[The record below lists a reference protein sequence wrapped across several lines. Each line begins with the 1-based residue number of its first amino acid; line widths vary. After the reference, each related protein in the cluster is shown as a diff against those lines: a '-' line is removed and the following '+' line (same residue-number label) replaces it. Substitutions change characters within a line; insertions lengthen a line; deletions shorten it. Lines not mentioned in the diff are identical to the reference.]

1 MCTCHP
7 SPFDTAPQVNISIF
21 LPDWINQVVDWNQP
35 LQTDEEKM
43 ALTLKLADENVARQ
57 TGGPFATIIV
67 HQQTGQIVS
76 VGVNQVVP
84 QTNSTLHG
92 EVMAIMMG
100 EQRLQ
105 QFSFSQEDEVYELFT
120 SCEPCAMCMG
130 AILWSGVKRLVCS
143 ATGDDARAIG
153 FDEGPVF
160 EASYEYIQNAGIN
173 VVRNVMQP
181 EGKAVLERYIATGG
195 AVYNGKSS

>member
-1 MCTCHP
+1 MCQSHA
-7 SPFDTAPQVNISIF
+7 SPFPNTPVSNVTIF
-21 LPDWINQVVDWNQP
+21 LPEWIEQFIDWHQP
-35 LQTDEEKM
+35 LHSDEDKM
-43 ALTLKLADENVARQ
+43 SLAIQLANENVRRK

-67 HQQTGQIVS
+67 HKRTGMILS

-100 EQRLQ
+100 EQRLK
-105 QFSFSQEDEVYELFT
+105 QFSLGLADEYELFT

-160 EASYEYIQNAGIN
+160 EASYEYIEKAGIQ
-173 VVRNVMQP
+173 VERNLLQI
-181 EGKAVLERYIATGG
+181 EGNAVLQNYVKNGG
-195 AVYNGKSS
+195 QLYNGAD

>member
-1 MCTCHP
+1 MCQSHA
-7 SPFDTAPQVNISIF
+7 SPFPNTPVSNITIF
-21 LPDWINQVVDWNQP
+21 LPEWIEQFIDWHQP
-35 LQTDEEKM
+35 LHSDEEKM
-43 ALTLKLADENVARQ
+43 SLAIQLANENVRRK

-67 HQQTGQIVS
+67 HKRTGMILS

-100 EQRLQ
+100 EQRLK
-105 QFSFSQEDEVYELFT
+105 QFSLGLADEYELFT

-160 EASYEYIQNAGIN
+160 EASYEYLEKAGIQ
-173 VVRNVMQP
+173 VERNLLQI
-181 EGKAVLERYIATGG
+181 EGNAVLQNYVKNGG
-195 AVYNGKSS
+195 LLYNGAD

>member
-1 MCTCHP
+1 MCQSHA
-7 SPFDTAPQVNISIF
+7 SPFPNTPVSNVTIF
-21 LPDWINQVVDWNQP
+21 LPEWIEQFIDWHQP
-35 LQTDEEKM
+35 LHSDEEKM
-43 ALTLKLADENVARQ
+43 SLAVQLANENVHRK

-67 HQQTGQIVS
+67 HKKTGMILS

-100 EQRLQ
+100 EQRLK
-105 QFSFSQEDEVYELFT
+105 QFSLGLADEYELFT

-160 EASYEYIQNAGIN
+160 EASYEYLEKAGIQ
-173 VVRNVMQP
+173 VERNLLQI
-181 EGKAVLERYIATGG
+181 EGNAVLQNYVKNGG
-195 AVYNGKSS
+195 LLYNGAD

>member
-1 MCTCHP
+1 MCQCHA
-7 SPFDTAPQVNISIF
+7 SPFQHAPVSQVTVS
-21 LPDWINQVVDWNQP
+21 LPDWINTFVDWETP
-35 LQTDEEKM
+35 LSNDQDKM
-43 ALTLKLADENVARQ
+43 KLAIALAAENVARQ
-57 TGGPFATIIV
+57 TGGPFASIIV
-67 HQQTGQIVS
+67 HQKTGAILS

-84 QTNSTLHG
+84 QTNSNLHG

-100 EQRLQ
+100 EQRLK
-105 QFSFSQEDEVYELFT
+105 QFSLSLADEYELFT

-160 EASYEYIQNAGIN
+160 EASYEYLEQAGIT
-173 VVRNVMQP
+173 VERNVLQT
-181 EGKAVLERYIATGG
+181 EGNTVLQNYVSNGG
-195 AVYNGKSS
+195 LLYNGAD

>member
-1 MCTCHP
+1 MCQCHA
-7 SPFDTAPQVNISIF
+7 SPFPNTPVSNITIF
-21 LPDWINQVVDWNQP
+21 LPEWIETLIDWHQP
-35 LQTDEEKM
+35 LHSDEEKM
-43 ALTLKLADENVARQ
+43 SLAIQLANENVRHK

-67 HQQTGQIVS
+67 HKKTGMILS

-100 EQRLQ
+100 EQRLK
-105 QFSFSQEDEVYELFT
+105 QFSLGLADEYELFT

-160 EASYEYIQNAGIN
+160 EASYEYLEKAGIQ
-173 VVRNVMQP
+173 VERNLLQI
-181 EGKAVLERYIATGG
+181 EGNAVLQNYVKNGG
-195 AVYNGKSS
+195 LLYNGAD